1 MRNLTV
7 IRFGVIFL
15 CLVFVSGLAFAGL
28 IPDSFKQDFEK
39 SKNEFLSVIEDAQV
53 KNIVGKMLDKYYNF
67 LNETEV
73 LNSFEM
79 DMDFSGNSA
88 MGMEKTNASG
98 NLKMWVNKEGEKF
111 RADLD
116 AIWTGQPIKYQ
127 LVSDGK
133 TLFVIDNASRTYF
146 TFDMTDLKERTE
158 SFADRQ
164 KEMEEMMKNMPDYE
178 EAESEIMENP
188 PKVTYKGTEQT
199 PRGKAHLIEIEATEA
214 DAPEKMTIS
223 VIDGTW
229 DPYKLMVK
237 SPEGEG
243 EATINKLELNKSIS
257 ASVYDVNKSS
267 LTEVPNPFMMY
278 LQMFA
283 PKEGEQPAFP
293 GMNPY

>member
-1 MRNLTV
+1 M
-7 IRFGVIFL
+7 IFL
-15 CLVFVSGLAFAGL
+15 CLVFIGGQAFAGL
-28 IPDSFKQDFEK
+28 IPDSVKQDFEK
-39 SKNEFLSVIEDAQV
+39 NKDDFLKVIEDVQV
-53 KNIVGKMLDKYYNF
+53 RNIVGKMLDKYYSY
-67 LNETEV
+67 LSETEV
-73 LNSFEM
+73 LNTFEM
-79 DMDFSGNSA
+79 DMDFSGNSN

-98 NLKMWVNKEGEKF
+98 NLKLWMNKEGEKF
-111 RADLD
+111 RADID
-116 AIWTGQPIKYQ
+116 ATWSGQPIKYQ

-164 KEMEEMMKNMPDYE
+164 EEMEEMMKNMPDYE
-178 EAESEIMENP
+178 ETESEIIENP
-188 PKVTYKGTEQT
+188 PKVTYQGTEQT
-199 PRGKAHLIEIEATEA
+199 PRGKAHLIDIESTEA
-214 DAPEKMTIS
+214 GTNEKMTVS

-257 ASVYDVNKSS
+257 TSVYDVNKSS
-267 LTEVPNPFMMY
+267 LTEIPNPLQMY